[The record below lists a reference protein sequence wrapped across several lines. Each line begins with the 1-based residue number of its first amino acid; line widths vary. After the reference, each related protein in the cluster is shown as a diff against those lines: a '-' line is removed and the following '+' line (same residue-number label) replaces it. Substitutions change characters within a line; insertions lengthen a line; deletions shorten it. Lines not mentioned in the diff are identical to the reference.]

1 VPGADPAGA
10 HFRGLIYDKRI
21 YETFKVTFRQ
31 MNMMYDFTG
40 MGPSVISSEKLLGR
54 PLNDI
59 EAKYAPKELYVKG
72 PMEIPLACPRVSVI
86 GTRNPSMEG
95 VANAQTMAK
104 ALVENQAL
112 VVSGLASGID
122 TAAHQTAIDVGGK
135 TIAVLGTPLNKA
147 YPKKNFCL
155 QKEIMEKHL
164 AVSQFPSGYPITRK
178 NFVIRNR
185 TMALISDATIIAE
198 AGDTSGSLHQGWE
211 TIRLGR
217 PLFILEPVVDDTKL
231 SWPQQMIQYGAMKLS
246 DPDDIFEFLPSK
258 LVVSDL
264 FS

>member
-1 VPGADPAGA
+1 
-10 HFRGLIYDKRI
+10 
-21 YETFKVTFRQ
+21 
-31 MNMMYDFTG
+31 MMDDFTG
-40 MGPSVISSEKLLGR
+40 IESSVLSSEKLLGR

-59 EAKYAPKELYVKG
+59 ETKYAPKELYVKG
-72 PMEIPLACPRVSVI
+72 PMEIPLVCPRVSVI

-95 VANAQTMAK
+95 VTNAQMMAK
-104 ALVENQAL
+104 TLVENQAL

-122 TAAHQTAIDVGGK
+122 TAAHQTAIDRGGK
-135 TIAVLGTPLNKA
+135 TIAVLGTPLNKV
-147 YPKKNFCL
+147 YPKKNFYL

-164 AVSQFPSGYPITRK
+164 AVSQFPIGYPITKK

-185 TMALISDATIIAE
+185 TMALISDATIIVE

-217 PLFILEPVVDDTKL
+217 PLFILESVVNNTKL

-246 DPDDIFEFLPSK
+246 DPNDIFEFLPSK
-258 LVVSDL
+258 LVVSDI